1 MNHCHPSATDAAP
14 APGTEAQ
21 VVLVGNPNV
30 GKSALF
36 GALTRRY
43 VTVSNYPGTTV
54 EISRGLLPD
63 ETPLIDTPGANSLSA
78 GSEDE
83 RVTAQYLFS
92 QREHIGAIV
101 QVADA
106 KNLRRALL
114 LTVQLAELGVPMVL
128 ALNMSDE
135 AEAHGVKIDAEHL
148 SERLGIEVVRTV
160 AVRGEGVDDVRHV
173 IGRARRPTFVMR
185 YDSGLESAISRTMA
199 LLPEGEPSAR
209 ALAVRLLGGDTGTA
223 ARYSLNG
230 GLTAVL
236 ESTGMLYGR
245 PLRSEI
251 LSQQMFAAQALAQD
265 AIAVTPQQG
274 RPLARRLGRWMVD
287 PLWGWPFLLVIM
299 WLVFKF
305 VGELGATTLVD
316 FFEGTIFGE
325 FINPLATQIVH
336 ALIPVPLVQDL
347 LVGEYGLITMA
358 LTYGVAIVLPI
369 VFTFFLAFSVLEDT
383 GYLPRLAI
391 MFNRLFTTIGL
402 NGKAVLPMVL
412 GLGCDT
418 MATMSTR
425 ILDTRRERLQVTLL
439 LALGVPCSA
448 QLGVVLGMLAIV
460 GSGGA
465 AIWLIVV
472 ASTMLIV
479 GWLAARLL
487 PGERGDFI
495 VEVPPLRLPQL
506 GNVVIKTLA
515 RMEWYVKEVIPLFI
529 VGTLLLFV
537 LDRTGMLGV
546 IETAGAPIVTG
557 LLGLPRAATA
567 ALLIGFLRRDYG
579 AAGLFALAMAG
590 QLTTQQM
597 IVSLVVVT
605 LFIPCIANVLMI
617 IKEFGGRT
625 AAAVTVTVF
634 TLAFTVGGIVNAA
647 LTALH

>member
-1 MNHCHPSATDAAP
+1 VSHCPQPETGAVTAPETDSL
-14 APGTEAQ
+14 

-30 GKSALF
+30 GKSAIF

-54 EISRGLLPD
+54 EIARGVLPD
-63 ETPLIDTPGANSLSA
+63 DTPLIDTPGANSLSA

-83 RVTAQYLFS
+83 RVTAQFLFS
-92 QREHIGAIV
+92 QRDSIGAIV

-114 LTVQLAELGVPMVL
+114 LTVQLSELGVPMVL
-128 ALNMSDE
+128 VLNMSDE
-135 AEAHGVKIDAEHL
+135 AEAHGVNIDAGRL

-160 AVRGEGVDDVRHV
+160 AVRGEGVDDVRAA
-173 IGRARRPTFVMR
+173 IDRARKPTFAMQ
-185 YDSGLESAISRTMA
+185 YDPGLESAILRTTA
-199 LLPEGEPSAR
+199 LLPEGETQAR
-209 ALAVRLLGGDTGTA
+209 ARAVRLLGGDTGMA
-223 ARYSLNG
+223 AHYSLNG

-236 ESTGMLYGR
+236 ESTGVLYGR

-251 LSQQMFAAQALAQD
+251 LGQQMFAAQGLMHD
-265 AIAVTPQQG
+265 AVIVQPQSS
-274 RPLARRLGRWMVD
+274 RKFARRLGRWMVD
-287 PLWGWPFLLVIM
+287 PVWGWPFLLLIM

-305 VGELGATTLVD
+305 VGELGASTLVG
-316 FFEGTIFGE
+316 FFEGTVFGE
-325 FINPLATQIVH
+325 WINPAATSIVNT
-336 ALIPVPLVQDL
+336 LIPIPFVQDL

-391 MFNRLFTTIGL
+391 MFNRLFTAIGL

-425 ILDTRRERLQVTLL
+425 ILDSRRERLQVTLL

-465 AIWLIVV
+465 AIWLGVV
-472 ASTMLIV
+472 AGTMLAV

-495 VEVPPLRLPQL
+495 VEVPPLRLPQV

-515 RMEWYVKEVIPLFI
+515 RMEWYVKEVIPLFV

-546 IETAGAPIVTG
+546 IETAGAPVVTG
-557 LLGLPRAATA
+557 LLGLPPAATA

-590 QLTTQQM
+590 ELTPQQM

-605 LFIPCIANVLMI
+605 LFVPCIANVLMI
-617 IKEFGGRT
+617 VKEFGGRT

-634 TLAFTVGGIVNAA
+634 ALAFTVGGIVNAA
-647 LTALH
+647 LTALR

>member
-1 MNHCHPSATDAAP
+1 MDAARTLD
-14 APGTEAQ
+14 AP

-54 EISRGLLPD
+54 EISRGVLPD
-63 ETPLIDTPGANSLSA
+63 DTPLIDTPGANSLSA

-92 QREHIGAIV
+92 QREQIGAIV

-114 LTVQLAELGVPMVL
+114 LTVQLSELGAPMVL
-128 ALNMSDE
+128 VLNMSDE
-135 AEAHGVKIDAEHL
+135 AEAHGVQIDTERL
-148 SERLGIEVVRTV
+148 SDRLGIEVVRTV
-160 AVRGEGVDDVRHV
+160 AVRGEGVDDVRAA
-173 IGRARRPTFVMR
+173 IKRARKPTFAMH
-185 YDSGLESAISRTMA
+185 YDPGLESAISRTMA
-199 LLPEGEPSAR
+199 LLPDGELSSR
-209 ALAVRLLGGDTGTA
+209 ALAVRLLGGDTGMA
-223 ARYSLNG
+223 AHYSLNG

-236 ESTGMLYGR
+236 ESTGAFYGR
-245 PLRSEI
+245 PLRTEI
-251 LSQQMFAAQALAQD
+251 LSQQMFAAQALMHD
-265 AIAVTPQQG
+265 AVVVQPKSG
-274 RPLARRLGRWMVD
+274 RTFVRRLGRWMVD
-287 PLWGWPFLLVIM
+287 PILGWPFLLLIM
-299 WLVFKF
+299 WIVFKF
-305 VGELGATTLVD
+305 VGELGAGTLVG
-316 FFEGTIFGE
+316 FIEGTVFGQW
-325 FINPLATQIVH
+325 ISPLATQIVNT
-336 ALIPVPLVQDL
+336 LIPIPLVQDL

-358 LTYGVAIVLPI
+358 LTYAFAIVLPI

-391 MFNRLFTTIGL
+391 MFNRLFTSIGL

-425 ILDTRRERLQVTLL
+425 ILDTRRERVQVTLL

-465 AIWLIVV
+465 AIWLGVV
-472 ASTMLIV
+472 GATMLAV

-495 VEVPPLRLPQL
+495 VEVPPLRLPQV

-515 RMEWYVKEVIPLFI
+515 RMEWYVKEVIPLFVI
-529 VGTLLLFV
+529 GTLLLFV
-537 LDRTGMLGV
+537 LDRTGALRG
-546 IETAGAPIVTG
+546 IEVVAAPVVSG
-557 LLGLPRAATA
+557 LLGLPPAATA

-590 QLTTQQM
+590 RLTPEQM

-605 LFIPCIANVLMI
+605 LFVPCIANVLMI
-617 IKEFGGRT
+617 VKEFGGRT

-634 TLAFTVGGIVNAA
+634 TLAFTVGALVN
-647 LTALH
+647 TALSALP

>member
-1 MNHCHPSATDAAP
+1 MSQCHSATTGAAV

-21 VVLVGNPNV
+21 VVLAGNPNV

-43 VTVSNYPGTTV
+43 VMVSNYPGTTV
-54 EISRGLLPD
+54 EISRGLLPGD
-63 ETPLIDTPGANSLSA
+63 IPLIDTPGANSLSA
-78 GSEDE
+78 ASEDE

-92 QREHIGAIV
+92 QRAHIGAIV

-114 LTVQLAELGVPMVL
+114 LTVQLAELGLPMVL
-128 ALNMSDE
+128 VLNMSDE
-135 AEAHGVKIDAEHL
+135 AEALGVKIDAGRL

-160 AVRGEGVDDVRHV
+160 AVRGEGIGEVRRA
-173 IGRARRPTFVMR
+173 IERARKPTFTMH
-185 YDSGLESAISRTMA
+185 YDPGLESAISRTIA
-199 LLPEGEPSAR
+199 LLPDGELSAR
-209 ALAVRLLGGDTGTA
+209 ALAVQLLGGDTGTA
-223 ARYSLNG
+223 ARFSLNG
-230 GLTAVL
+230 SLTAVL
-236 ESTGMLYGR
+236 ESTGTLYGR
-245 PLRSEI
+245 PLRTEI
-251 LSQQMFAAQALAQD
+251 LSQQMFAAQALLQD
-265 AIAVTPQQG
+265 AVAVTPQPG
-274 RPLARRLGRWMVD
+274 RPFVRRLGRWMVD
-287 PLWGWPFLLVIM
+287 PLWGWPFLFVIM

-305 VGELGATTLVD
+305 VGELGAGTLVG
-316 FFEGTIFGE
+316 FFEETLFGE
-325 FINPLATQIVH
+325 WINPVTTQIVH
-336 ALIPVPLVQDL
+336 TLIPIPLVQDL

-391 MFNRLFTTIGL
+391 MFNRLFTAIGL

-439 LALGVPCSA
+439 LAVGVPCSA

-465 AIWLIVV
+465 AIWLLVV
-472 ASTMLIV
+472 ASTLLTV

-506 GNVVIKTLA
+506 GNVVVKTLA
-515 RMEWYVKEVIPLFI
+515 RLEWYVKEVIPLFI
-529 VGTLLLFV
+529 AGTLLLFV
-537 LDRTGMLGV
+537 LDRTGLLGV
-546 IETAGAPIVTG
+546 IETASAPIVTG

-579 AAGLFALAMAG
+579 AAGLFALTMAG
-590 QLTTQQM
+590 ALTTQQM

-605 LFIPCIANVLMI
+605 LFMPCVANVLMI
-617 IKEFGGRT
+617 VKEFGGRT

-634 TLAFTVGGIVNAA
+634 ALAFSVGGLVNAA
-647 LTALH
+647 LTALR